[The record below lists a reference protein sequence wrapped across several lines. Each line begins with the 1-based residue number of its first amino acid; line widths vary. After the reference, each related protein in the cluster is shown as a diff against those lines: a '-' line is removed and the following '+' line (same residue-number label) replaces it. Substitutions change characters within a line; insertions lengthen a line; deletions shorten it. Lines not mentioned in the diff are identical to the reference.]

1 MVHQVTEQVYQVME
15 RILED
20 MLQPAAYIPYGIG
33 AGGLFLLGWL
43 FIYACSFG
51 TKRQKKGRGPWRLF
65 FCVVYLTVLL
75 ILAFFSREPGSRTG
89 IDWELFAT
97 WGKSAQSHAYF
108 IENILMFVPFGL
120 LLPAAVPAMRSGII
134 CVGSG
139 FFLSAGLELAQLLT
153 GRGFCQLDDIV
164 TNTAGCA
171 AGYLFFLIWHR
182 FCKKQ
187 EN

>member
-1 MVHQVTEQVYQVME
+1 MIHQVTERAYQVME

-33 AGGLFLLGWL
+33 AGGLFLLGWFL
-43 FIYACSFG
+43 FHSGGFG
-51 TKRQKKGRGPWRLF
+51 GKSSKTDRGPWRLF

-89 IDWELFAT
+89 MDWELFAT

-120 LLPAAVPAMRSGII
+120 LLPAAVPAMRRGVL
-134 CVGSG
+134 CVGVG
-139 FFLSAGLELAQLLT
+139 FLFSAGLELAQLLT

-171 AGYLFFLIWHR
+171 AGYFFFSIWHR
-182 FCKKQ
+182 WRKKR